1 MNPVRPIWFYT
12 YVLKSKK
19 DGNLYTGTTN
29 DLKQRLKQHNDGFVF
44 STKQRRPFELI
55 YFEACLNK
63 EDAYRREKYLK
74 TGMGKRYLK
83 NRLSLARNQRYS
95 NEVNL
100 NKDQESTDAVERG
113 LTG

>member
-1 MNPVRPIWFYT
+1 MNPVRPNWIYT

-19 DGNLYTGTTN
+19 DGNFYIGATN
-29 DLKQRLKQHNDGFVF
+29 DINKRLKQHNEGLVF
-44 STKQRRPFELI
+44 STKGRLPIELI

-63 EDAYRREKYLK
+63 ADAYRREKYLK

-83 NRLSLARNQRYS
+83 SRL
-95 NEVNL
+95 
-100 NKDQESTDAVERG
+100 KGG